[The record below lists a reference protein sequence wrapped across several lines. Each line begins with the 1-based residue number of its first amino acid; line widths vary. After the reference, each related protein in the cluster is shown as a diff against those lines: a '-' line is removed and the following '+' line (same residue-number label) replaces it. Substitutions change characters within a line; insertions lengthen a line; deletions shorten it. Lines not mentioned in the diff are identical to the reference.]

1 MKWTAG
7 LGFIKDSL
15 VGAGEGGSR
24 KIDSLEKNFLPD
36 RRYWLRFMSDPVS
49 PTAMLY
55 IGSLFLIQMLF
66 ILQRHTEPSNT
77 DVCNF
82 SRHSFTQ
89 QEMQTLKF
97 N

>member
-1 MKWTAG
+1 
-7 LGFIKDSL
+7 
-15 VGAGEGGSR
+15 
-24 KIDSLEKNFLPD
+24 
-36 RRYWLRFMSDPVS
+36 MSDPVS

-66 ILQRHTEPSNT
+66 LLQRHTEPSNT
-77 DVCNF
+77 DLCNF
-82 SRHSFTQ
+82 SGHSSTQ